1 MTDRIWRSSNIQ
13 TRYINCFAVVCVCRA
28 GRNTVAHRCTYVVLF
43 LGILKSA
50 GIYLTIDCHLNEI
63 YQDQL
68 VQHQGRCSKLSNV
81 TMITMIHS

>member
-1 MTDRIWRSSNIQ
+1 M
-13 TRYINCFAVVCVCRA
+13 
-28 GRNTVAHRCTYVVLF
+28 VAHSCTYVVLF